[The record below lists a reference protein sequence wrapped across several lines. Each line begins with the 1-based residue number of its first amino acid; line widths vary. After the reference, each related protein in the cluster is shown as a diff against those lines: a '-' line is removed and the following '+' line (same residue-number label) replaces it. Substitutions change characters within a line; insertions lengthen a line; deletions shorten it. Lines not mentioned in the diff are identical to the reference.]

1 MIMSKNVAIVY
12 WSGTGNT
19 EEMARAVAAGVESAG
34 GTAFV
39 VAVGDFSADG
49 VDGYDALAF
58 GCPAMGAE
66 ELESDEFEPVWDEC
80 REVIG
85 ERPVA
90 LFGSYDWG
98 TGEWMETWRADAEA
112 AGVNVVST
120 VIANNAP
127 DDEALEACSAAGRVL
142 VG

>member
-1 MIMSKNVAIVY
+1 MSKNVAIVY

-49 VDGYDALAF
+49 ADGYDALAF

-112 AGVNVVST
+112 AGVNVMST

>member
-1 MIMSKNVAIVY
+1 M
-12 WSGTGNT
+12 
-19 EEMARAVAAGVESAG
+19 
-34 GTAFV
+34 
-39 VAVGDFSADG
+39 
-49 VDGYDALAF
+49 
-58 GCPAMGAE
+58 
-66 ELESDEFEPVWDEC
+66 
-80 REVIG
+80 
-85 ERPVA
+85 A

-127 DDEALEACSAAGRVL
+127 DDEALEACSAAGRAL

>member
-1 MIMSKNVAIVY
+1 MSKNVAIVY

-49 VDGYDALAF
+49 ADGYDALAF

-112 AGVNVVST
+112 AGVNVMST

-127 DDEALEACSAAGRVL
+127 DDEALEACSAAGRAL

>member
-1 MIMSKNVAIVY
+1 MSKNVAIFY

-39 VAVGDFSADG
+39 VAVGDFLADG
-49 VDGYDALAF
+49 ADGYDALAF

>member
-1 MIMSKNVAIVY
+1 MSKNVAIVY

-34 GTAFV
+34 GTAFAAV
-39 VAVGDFSADG
+39 VGDFSADG
-49 VDGYDALAF
+49 ADGYDALAF

>member
-1 MIMSKNVAIVY
+1 MSKNVAIVY

-49 VDGYDALAF
+49 ADGYDALAF

-127 DDEALEACSAAGRVL
+127 DDEALEACSAAGRAL

>member
-1 MIMSKNVAIVY
+1 M
-12 WSGTGNT
+12 GT
-19 EEMARAVAAGVESAG
+19 
-34 GTAFV
+34 
-39 VAVGDFSADG
+39 
-49 VDGYDALAF
+49 
-58 GCPAMGAE
+58 E